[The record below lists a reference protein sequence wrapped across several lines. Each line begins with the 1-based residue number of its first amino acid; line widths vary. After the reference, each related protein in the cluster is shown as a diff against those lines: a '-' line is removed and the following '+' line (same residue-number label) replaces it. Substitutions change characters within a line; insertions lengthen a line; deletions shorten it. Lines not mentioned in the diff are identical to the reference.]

1 GADLLEE
8 DRRTR
13 RAQEER
19 TGVRIERL
27 MGRTAKIKEGSK
39 AEREIMETWL
49 VARSR
54 RERALAKY
62 LIRKG
67 AQARSADENVRQFA
81 AGFRAS
87 LFRYAAN
94 SLVDVVTRIFTEI
107 VDGRREEILGKHLKM
122 WRSWYMQRISVRLYN
137 RARLRNWLRICG
149 RLRYLWR
156 GMPLYRELRMKWS
169 VFHLLLR
176 SINERLKYGTPGE
189 KLHLRGR
196 LPTMLG
202 RRRELLLGYSNHLRA
217 SGFTGG
223 RYAPEVLLPVTLD
236 ELAMMQRWKQHVQA
250 KKSADLV
257 TDSFRKRRHARIVRV
272 VFDGWRTG
280 IGPKQRN
287 RAQAK
292 AAATAGAAKEAF
304 LAEKFTKASATL
316 GETRTSEADVV
327 EKYVQ
332 VNRESWV
339 FRPGSSPAATVMM
352 VPSDG
357 WSEFDGTVIWQPRKG
372 FAEKRAKAD
381 LKVARRTVVAAWR
394 GSLARDIGLRQAKQ
408 QRKTKQLARREPT
421 FKKFVEYH
429 TWQATERV
437 RTEARLLVDAFLNR
451 GRLKFQDLETR
462 VTVGRAIDDGISPGE
477 LHFHDRCVPGS
488 CLVCE
493 VRVMTRIGEG
503 VVGIQLVMKVGG
515 MRTEELSLHGSAAG
529 ESRSTRAYTF
539 TVDAPV
545 ERLSRF
551 ECEHNKGLIERLRVV
566 TSGGRIS
573 AWFGD
578 RLTANH
584 SLSML
589 PDWRYDSLAATT
601 AAAAAAA
608 RAAVGSCASDSLSS
622 DEIDAAT
629 RERRA
634 AASEAAAET
643 AAAAAAAPGWDPQ
656 KEYVTGLFGS
666 QAHGRL
672 VGLGVI
678 TRHVTNSHVFSY
690 LWEAP
695 EDDEG
700 VIQTP
705 PVEALELEEL
715 TADNMTKNGSSSERS
730 LGSSASGMSS
740 SVRSLQSRSSSSS
753 MPLPRGPSQV
763 ATGGG
768 VAVDGEPGNGQSCMG
783 SATAAAATAALAP
796 APVLSRAEAKQQ
808 KFAREMREREKKK
821 AERERE
827 TKQREENLERLMRG
841 GNSADESNG
850 DSATARGRTP
860 APPTPQEEFASL
872 LRMRR
877 TDARHALERS
887 LALARAARHYRGRFG
902 SDRSAGALNNL
913 SVVMGLTTW
922 FYAALL
928 PQLVPLPVP
937 AATTSGLFHRGETQL
952 MAARAIKARGD
963 SLNRQMQ
970 SLLEER
976 QQRPRRGVMSPAM
989 RATEMLERE

>member
-1 GADLLEE
+1 MFAVTHQQNPKNTHAVVLIVLMHSLTTASP
-8 DRRTR
+8 RT
-13 RAQEER
+13 
-19 TGVRIERL
+19 
-27 MGRTAKIKEGSK
+27 
-39 AEREIMETWL
+39 
-49 VARSR
+49 
-54 RERALAKY
+54 
-62 LIRKG
+62 
-67 AQARSADENVRQFA
+67 D
-81 AGFRAS
+81 
-87 LFRYAAN
+87 
-94 SLVDVVTRIFTEI
+94 
-107 VDGRREEILGKHLKM
+107 
-122 WRSWYMQRISVRLYN
+122 
-137 RARLRNWLRICG
+137 C
-149 RLRYLWR
+149 
-156 GMPLYRELRMKWS
+156 
-169 VFHLLLR
+169 
-176 SINERLKYGTPGE
+176 
-189 KLHLRGR
+189 
-196 LPTMLG
+196 
-202 RRRELLLGYSNHLRA
+202 LLLG
-217 SGFTGG
+217 
-223 RYAPEVLLPVTLD
+223 
-236 ELAMMQRWKQHVQA
+236 
-250 KKSADLV
+250 
-257 TDSFRKRRHARIVRV
+257 
-272 VFDGWRTG
+272 
-280 IGPKQRN
+280 PKTRN
-287 RAQAK
+287 RHN
-292 AAATAGAAKEAF
+292 
-304 LAEKFTKASATL
+304 
-316 GETRTSEADVV
+316 TS
-327 EKYVQ
+327 
-332 VNRESWV
+332 
-339 FRPGSSPAATVMM
+339 
-352 VPSDG
+352 
-357 WSEFDGTVIWQPRKG
+357 
-372 FAEKRAKAD
+372 
-381 LKVARRTVVAAWR
+381 
-394 GSLARDIGLRQAKQ
+394 
-408 QRKTKQLARREPT
+408 

-608 RAAVGSCASDSLSS
+608 RAAVGSGASDSLSS

-740 SVRSLQSRSSSSS
+740 SVRSLQSRSSSVLSASCSPTAAPLVSRVGSKNAESS

-887 LALARAARHYRGRFG
+887 LALARASRHYRGRFG

-963 SLNRQMQ
+963 SLSRQMQ

-989 RATEMLERE
+989 RATEMLEREVCRYITMHAVKKYICWAPVKYNRLIPNRPNFLTGNYRLQSRCE